1 MDNQT
6 KLSQEELDQ
15 INSLR
20 GLTQQLQS
28 AFGQVEF
35 QAQVLELRKDKLV
48 EQLESLQQQEA
59 ELGQQLTEKYGN
71 GTIDLENG
79 VFTKVSEES

>member
-1 MDNQT
+1 MENQT

-20 GLTQQLQS
+20 SLTQQLQS

-35 QAQVLELRKDKLV
+35 QTQILDLRKDKLV

-71 GTIDLENG
+71 GTINLEEG
-79 VFTKVSEES
+79 VFTKISEES